1 MVLNI
6 LFGNETLF
14 LARVTIQDVAKR
26 ATVSIS
32 TVSRV
37 LNNND
42 TVAEDLRE
50 RVLQAISELGYE
62 PDRAAQRL
70 RSRKSDVLGLIVA
83 DIQNPHF
90 VSVIQGVQD
99 AAYRNGM
106 NIILCDTD
114 ESPGRFSENVHVLQ
128 AESVAGLIVVPTPSG
143 NADALRSIQK
153 DNVPVVVLDR
163 AVDGVA
169 IDTVM
174 ADNTAGAQ
182 AAVKHLID
190 LGRRRIAGI
199 FPDVQTGDERRDGYV
214 QAHLDAGLGQPAKE
228 LILTGSY
235 RSKGSYEVALNL
247 FRNQD
252 VDAVFTATNFVTLGV
267 IRAIRELGIAVPQ
280 DIALVG
286 FDDMPWAD
294 ELFIPYTAIAQPTY
308 QIGQTAVELLIDRI
322 NNRDRAPRRVK
333 MPVELII
340 RASCGAQGPPNS

>member
-1 MVLNI
+1 
-6 LFGNETLF
+6 
-14 LARVTIQDVAKR
+14 
-26 ATVSIS
+26 
-32 TVSRV
+32 
-37 LNNND
+37 
-42 TVAEDLRE
+42 
-50 RVLQAISELGYE
+50 LGYE

-70 RSRKSDVLGLIVA
+70 GSRKSDVLGLIVA

-174 ADNTAGAQ
+174 VDNTAGAH
-182 AAVKHLID
+182 AAVKHLIN

-235 RSKGSYEVALNL
+235 RSKGSYEVALSL

-294 ELFIPYTAIAQPTY
+294 EPIKLDKPPSSCSLIASTTATERLVGSKCPSNLLFVCPAGHKGHPTRESTAWQPP
-308 QIGQTAVELLIDRI
+308 LLMVTCQKATIKR
-322 NNRDRAPRRVK
+322 
-333 MPVELII
+333 
-340 RASCGAQGPPNS
+340 